1 MVRARVLVADDHP
14 EMRER
19 IADLLHLDFDTIAFA
34 ADGQQAIESALQLTP
49 DIVVLDIWM
58 PVLNGL
64 QVASHLQNLGCA
76 AKLIFLTVHRD
87 PDIVEAAF
95 AAGALG
101 YVLKPRIVKDL
112 IPAIQ
117 EALAGRRFTSP
128 FLITHRPAV

>member
-1 MVRARVLVADDHP
+1 M
-14 EMRER
+14 
-19 IADLLHLDFDTIAFA
+19 IAFA
-34 ADGQQAIESALQLTP
+34 ADGQQAIDSALQLNP
-49 DIVVLDIWM
+49 DIVVLDVSM

-64 QVASHLQNLGCA
+64 QVASHLQDQGCA

-95 AAGALG
+95 SAGALG

-128 FLITHRPAV
+128 LVIGHKPAV

>member
-1 MVRARVLVADDHP
+1 
-14 EMRER
+14 MRER
-19 IADLLHLDFDTIAFA
+19 IADLLRFDFDMIAFA
-34 ADGQQAIESALQLTP
+34 ADGQQAIESALQLKP
-49 DIVVLDIWM
+49 DIVVLDISM

-64 QVASHLQNLGCA
+64 QVASHLHDQGCP

-95 AAGALG
+95 SAGAFG
-101 YVLKPRIVKDL
+101 YVFKPLIVKDL

-128 FLITHRPAV
+128 R